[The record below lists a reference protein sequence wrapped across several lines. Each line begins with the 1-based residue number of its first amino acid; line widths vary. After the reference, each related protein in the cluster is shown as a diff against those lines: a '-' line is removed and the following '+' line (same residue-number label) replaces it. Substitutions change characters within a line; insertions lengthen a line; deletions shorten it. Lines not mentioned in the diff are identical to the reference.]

1 MRLGLGLK
9 ILFPTVFVVIVSMGL
24 SGIISMRK
32 AGDEF
37 WRELEFASRH
47 LCSSVEDGL
56 HLFMSGTKALVTVQ
70 AADDVMVSAL
80 LTQSSYDRSLAA
92 DELRHMLEFSEAIQG
107 VNLLNAK
114 GDIVASSEP
123 NATGNFSDRD
133 YFVQAMNGSVT
144 ISEPLVSRVTGKPVC
159 LVAAPVSSVGKV
171 LGVLYVRVD
180 LAKFSEA
187 VIDPVRIGQKGYA
200 YLVDKNGMIISH
212 PNKEFLLKRNISD
225 HDWGKQLLAR
235 DSGTV
240 EYTLDG
246 VDKLVAFSREELT
259 GWTLGITVDRSDV
272 LTATNAVRN
281 TSIVAIIGGSGL
293 ICLVLFWIV
302 RQITRDLG
310 ACVVFADAVAEGELD
325 RELALN
331 RGDEIGRL
339 AKSLGIMVSK
349 LRDLIE
355 TTRHKSEEAAEQ
367 TAIAR
372 NATIQ
377 AEEALARAEGSRKEA
392 LVYAVD
398 QLEAIVEVVSSA
410 SSQISAQ
417 IEQSSQGAL
426 QQADRVRETATAM
439 EEMNSTVLE
448 VARSASGAA
457 DVAGLA
463 RNKADDGARVVEK
476 VVAGI
481 GQVDVQ
487 SRALK
492 TDMDDLGRQAEGI
505 GSILSVISDIAD
517 QTNLLALNAAIEAA
531 RAGEAGRGFAV
542 VADEVRKLAEKTMT
556 ATQQV
561 GEAVRN
567 IQGGTRKNVD
577 NVEKAVVT
585 IVEATKLANEA
596 EEALREIVTLV
607 DQATDQVRSI
617 ATASEEQSSASEEIT
632 RSVDDVRRISD
643 ETSAAMRE
651 SAQAVSE
658 LANQAGILRTLVDK
672 LREDGA

>member
-1 MRLGLGLK
+1 MRLGLRLK
-9 ILFPTVFVVIVSMGL
+9 ILLPTVAVVIVCMSL
-24 SGIISMRK
+24 SGLIAMRK

-37 WRELEFASRH
+37 WRELESASRH
-47 LCSSVEDGL
+47 LCASVEDGL
-56 HLFMSGTKALVTVQ
+56 HLFMSGTKALVTLQ
-70 AADDVMVSAL
+70 AVDDAMVSAL
-80 LTQSSYDRSLAA
+80 LTQSAYDRSVAA
-92 DELRHMLEFSEAIQG
+92 GELKTMLEFSQAIQG
-107 VNLLNAK
+107 ANLLNAR
-114 GDIVASSEP
+114 GEIVASSDA
-123 NATGNFSDRD
+123 NATGNFADRD
-133 YFVQAMNGSVT
+133 YFVKAMSGEST
-144 ISEPLVSRVTGKPVC
+144 ISEPLISRVTSKPVC
-159 LVAAPVSSVGKV
+159 VVAAPVSSVGKV

-180 LAKFSEA
+180 LAKFSET

-200 YLVDKNGMIISH
+200 YLVDRKGVAVSH
-212 PNKEFLLKRNISD
+212 PNKDFVLKFNISD
-225 HDWGKQLLAR
+225 YDWGKQILAR
-235 DSGTV
+235 ESGSL
-240 EYTLDG
+240 EYEFNG
-246 VDKLVAFSREELT
+246 VDKMVVFAREELT
-259 GWTLGITVDRSDV
+259 GWTLAIAADRSDV
-272 LTATNAVRN
+272 QLASNAVRN
-281 TSIVAIIGGSGL
+281 TLVVATVVGCAL

-302 RQITRDLG
+302 RQMTRDLG
-310 ACVVFADAVAEGELD
+310 SCVAFADAVAGGDLD
-325 RELALN
+325 RELTVR
-331 RGDEIGRL
+331 RGDEIGNL
-339 AKSLGIMVSK
+339 ATALGAMVGK
-349 LRDLIE
+349 LHEMIE

-367 TAIAR
+367 ASIAQDATAK
-372 NATIQ
+372 
-377 AEEALARAEGSRKEA
+377 AEEALLQAERSRKDA
-392 LVYAVD
+392 LLYAAS
-398 QLEAIVEVVSSA
+398 QLEGVVEVVSSA
-410 SSQISAQ
+410 STQISAQ

-463 RNKADDGARVVEK
+463 RRKADDGAKVVEQ

-505 GSILSVISDIAD
+505 GSILNVISDIAD

-531 RAGEAGRGFAV
+531 RAGDAGRGFAV

-561 GEAVRN
+561 DEAVRN
-567 IQGGTRKNVD
+567 IQGGTRKNVN

-585 IVEATKLANEA
+585 IAEATTLARKA
-596 EEALREIVTLV
+596 EDSLREIVTLV

-617 ATASEEQSSASEEIT
+617 ATASEEQSAASEEIT
-632 RSVDDVRRISD
+632 HSVDDVRRISD

-651 SAQAVSE
+651 SAQAVAE
-658 LANQAGILRTLVDK
+658 LANQAGVLRTLVDK